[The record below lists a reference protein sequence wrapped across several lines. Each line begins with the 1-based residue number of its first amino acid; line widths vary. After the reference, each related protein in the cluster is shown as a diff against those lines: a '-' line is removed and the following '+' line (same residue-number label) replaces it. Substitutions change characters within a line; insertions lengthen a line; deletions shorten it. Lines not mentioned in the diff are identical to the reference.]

1 MSDTISN
8 QNITGDFDE
17 KDPSFVSASYTYKYI
32 PEEETV
38 VITATE
44 YDQLKKDQLKY
55 EVLIQAGVES
65 WEGYDR
71 FLALMGE

>member
-1 MSDTISN
+1 MSDCISN
-8 QNITGDFDE
+8 QDITGE
-17 KDPSFVSASYTYKYI
+17 GIPRYEYV

-38 VITATE
+38 VITAAE
-44 YDQLKKDQLKY
+44 YDQLKKDQLRY

-71 FLALMGE
+71 FLSMLGE